1 MATEQNVQK
10 FYNEIDKC
18 LQTEVS
24 ELISSSDWGKFNFE
38 DVEADIQ
45 KLFQMLNHFKT
56 LPVVLLP
63 DAELTK
69 LTTGLNSPNIIL
81 QNIRDFSIDQQNPKG
96 IRDQLAQQITSAVDT
111 FYTAAHLW
119 IPYLAY
125 QKGDVQKN
133 IESLNTSVKNAS
145 TILDETKTD
154 VETKKKEI
162 DSVVLAAKEAS
173 ATVGVGHFS
182 SNFETEASTLEG
194 NAKNWLIATGVLAGV
209 TLLMTIILYFALPI
223 ADNAS
228 TAQIVQVLST
238 KLILITVFFTATLW
252 AGKMYKATMHQM
264 TINKHRANSLK
275 TFQAF
280 IKASNEVSTRD
291 AVLMET
297 TKSIFSVMPSGY
309 IDNEQSSVGKNTNII
324 EIIKSGSD
332 IVKKAE

>member
-1 MATEQNVQK
+1 MATEQNVNK
-10 FYNEIDKC
+10 FLEAIDDC
-18 LQTEVS
+18 LQTELSNLVT
-24 ELISSSDWGKFNFE
+24 SSKWGTLDFE
-38 DVEADIQ
+38 DVESDIH
-45 KLFQMLNHFKT
+45 KLFQMLNHFQT
-56 LPVVLLP
+56 LPLELLP

-69 LTTGLNSPNIIL
+69 LVNELKAPQELL
-81 QNIRDFSIDQQNPKG
+81 QKIRDFSIEEQNPKG
-96 IRDQLAQQITSAVDT
+96 VRDSLAQQVITAIDR
-111 FYTAAHLW
+111 FYIIAHIW
-119 IPYLAY
+119 VPYLAY

-145 TILDETKTD
+145 NILDETKTD

-194 NAKNWLIATGVLAGV
+194 NAEKWLKATGILAGV
-209 TLLMTIILYFALPI
+209 TLLMTVILYFVLKIP
-223 ADNAS
+223 DNAS

-264 TINKHRANSLK
+264 TINKHRANALK

-309 IDNEQSSVGKNTNII
+309 IDNEQSNVGKNTNII
-324 EIIKSGSD
+324 EVIKSGSD